1 MLLPVIYLSKHWKA
15 IECWKN
21 QHFQL
26 KKYSLLLRECF
37 LSLIFNWKSW
47 PFLLHCQSRFFKKF
61 ILSFSSFTFTCI
73 WCILQKIDMLIRIMI
88 RICANLMIV
97 IWVLVGFYY
106 IISGKHYDVRDN
118 RGWTAV
124 HEAAYAGNT
133 GCLEFLLRQ
142 GQSRGCRLQLKHMPE
157 IRFDAWNFKKLSFA
171 SNEMMYLFVSLPHVF
186 GGKWNWSRLST
197 LNCGWYVI
205 RLVTD
210 SVV

>member
-1 MLLPVIYLSKHWKA
+1 
-15 IECWKN
+15 
-21 QHFQL
+21 
-26 KKYSLLLRECF
+26 
-37 LSLIFNWKSW
+37 
-47 PFLLHCQSRFFKKF
+47 
-61 ILSFSSFTFTCI
+61 
-73 WCILQKIDMLIRIMI
+73 
-88 RICANLMIV
+88 MIV

-142 GQSRGCRLQLKHMPE
+142 GQSRGFRLQLKHMPE

-171 SNEMMYLFVSLPHVF
+171 SNEMYLFVSLPHVF

-197 LNCGWYVI
+197 LNCG
-205 RLVTD
+205 
-210 SVV
+210 